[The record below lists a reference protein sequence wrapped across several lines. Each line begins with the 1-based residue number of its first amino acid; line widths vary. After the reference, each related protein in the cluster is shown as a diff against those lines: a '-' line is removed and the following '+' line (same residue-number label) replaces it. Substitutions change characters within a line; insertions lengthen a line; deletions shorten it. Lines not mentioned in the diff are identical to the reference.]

1 MKNWKEQY
9 NQLECEWKRYFK
21 DDFAEVYKYLLED
34 NLSIDEAIIKTGANY
49 NAEDISNLKRCDEI
63 LAQGTKLIVDNSE
76 ELINEKNE
84 IMYDLILALA
94 NEEIKKNIFFKDLKK
109 EDESFDALLMS
120 KNYKCE
126 YGLYT
131 YYRKLKEYKIDV
143 FLEED
148 FKNVIETLNKACL
161 LIKEN
166 NQHPIKIQNKLTELI
181 TLYIGAG
188 LGYHLIIILQGL
200 IEWTEK
206 IYDNNNEPEKENALE
221 LHSWLLKQA
230 SRLYYNYYLSCSN
243 QIENDFDVFFFSTMI
258 GKYIKEHSDE
268 YSIEAIENIIDDN
281 DIPKIDKNLIRKIYN
296 KCNNN
301 QWNSISIDDFIR
313 LLNCDNTIKL
323 SIKKNES
330 NRTKVVFKNIA
341 NSIKDK
347 GSRKKWI
354 EFIKKEVFDNVDFM
368 KATLRTDTSCEGYSQ
383 IDINFSS
390 FIADLGVS
398 PINKKTPQ

>member
-1 MKNWKEQY
+1 MENWKEQY
-9 NQLECEWKRYFK
+9 NQLECEWKKYCK

-34 NLSIDEAIIKTGANY
+34 NISIDEAIIKIGANY

-63 LAQGTKLIVDNSE
+63 LAQGTKLVMDNSE
-76 ELINEKNE
+76 ELINEGNA
-84 IMYDLILALA
+84 IMYDLILALS
-94 NEEIKKNIFFKDLKK
+94 NEKIKKTLFFENLKK
-109 EDESFDALLMS
+109 EDESFDDLFMS
-120 KNYKCE
+120 NNYKCE

-131 YYRKLKEYKIDV
+131 YYRKLKEHKLDV
-143 FLEED
+143 FLGTED
-148 FKNVIETLNKACL
+148 FKNIIETLNKVCIF
-161 LIKEN
+161 IKEN
-166 NQHPIKIQNKLTELI
+166 NQHPIKIQNQLIELI
-181 TLYIGAG
+181 TLYIGMR
-188 LGYHLIIILQGL
+188 LEYHLIIVLQGL

-206 IYDNNNEPEKENALE
+206 IYENNNEPEKENAFE
-221 LHSWLLKQA
+221 LHTWILKQA
-230 SRLYYNYYLSCSN
+230 TRLYYSYYLSCSN

-258 GKYIKEHSDE
+258 GRYIKEHSDE

-281 DIPKIDKNLIRKIYN
+281 NIPKIDKTLIRKIYN

-301 QWNSISIDDFIR
+301 QWNSIPIDDFIR
-313 LLNCDNTIKL
+313 LLNCDNSITL
-323 SIKKNES
+323 SIKKDEF

-354 EFIKKEVFDNVDFM
+354 EFIKKEVFNNVDFM

-398 PINKKTPQ
+398 PNK

>member
-1 MKNWKEQY
+1 
-9 NQLECEWKRYFK
+9 
-21 DDFAEVYKYLLED
+21 
-34 NLSIDEAIIKTGANY
+34 
-49 NAEDISNLKRCDEI
+49 
-63 LAQGTKLIVDNSE
+63 
-76 ELINEKNE
+76 
-84 IMYDLILALA
+84 
-94 NEEIKKNIFFKDLKK
+94 
-109 EDESFDALLMS
+109 MS

-143 FLEED
+143 FLEKED
-148 FKNVIETLNKACL
+148 FKNVIEALNKACL

-206 IYDNNNEPEKENALE
+206 IYDNNNEPEKENAFE

-281 DIPKIDKNLIRKIYN
+281 DIPKIDKKLIRKIYN

-313 LLNCDNTIKL
+313 LLNCDNSINL
-323 SIKKNES
+323 SIKKDEL

-354 EFIKKEVFDNVDFM
+354 EFIKKEVFNNVDFM

-390 FIADLGVS
+390 FIADIGVS